1 MLRRKFTIVDIKPNK
16 FLANAS
22 VFVFKLEPGLM
33 AAVRKYKE
41 ERKNKKQIRRFKEAH
56 YGHFSRRT
64 VPYEL

>member
-1 MLRRKFTIVDIKPNK
+1 MEKTCKVITNPSVARELLRRKFTIVDIKPNK

-41 ERKNKKQIRRFKEAH
+41 ERKNKKAN
-56 YGHFSRRT
+56 
-64 VPYEL
+64 